1 MARTL
6 EFAMNASALRGA
18 DERVSAWM
26 RRAGGP
32 MLRIALALVFV
43 WFGAL
48 KFLGVSPAA
57 DLVARTVYWGVDP
70 AWFIPVLGWWEV
82 LIGICLLDPG
92 PRLGLGRL
100 LTRVGILLLFLQMPG
115 TFLPLVLLPEVTW
128 QRPLVPTIEGQY
140 ILKNIVIIGAA
151 LVLGGRVRREEA
163 QAAASQR

>member
-1 MARTL
+1 
-6 EFAMNASALRGA
+6 MNAAAVRRA
-18 DERVSAWM
+18 DEWISAWM

-32 MLRIALALVFV
+32 MLRAALAMVFV

-92 PRLGLGRL
+92 PRLGLGRI
-100 LTRVGILLLFLQMPG
+100 LTRVGILLLVPQMPG
-115 TFLPLVLLPEVTW
+115 TFLPLVILPEVTW

-140 ILKNIVIIGAA
+140 ILKNLVIIGAA
-151 LVLGGRVRREEA
+151 LVLGGRVRREELRA
-163 QAAASQR
+163 NASQR